1 MFKIG
6 EFARIVGV
14 SLRALRHY
22 EEVGL
27 LQPQRQGN
35 EYRLYTASDLERMRR
50 ILALRELGFPLERI
64 RVVLQGI
71 SGGAYLEMLR
81 AHQTELSQEIRRLQA
96 QQQRLEV
103 MLLRAQEVQMYSPE
117 IRSIPA
123 QKVLAAKSTAQDYRH
138 VSTPMQALGK
148 MLWTHLQ
155 TSNAR
160 SVSPDLVIWGGNY
173 GDMESFSLEWIIPV
187 EGEVAATPEI
197 QVYTLPAIPEMGVVR
212 HVGDYE
218 QLGEAYAA
226 LAAWLEAQGYERT
239 GNLREVYVHYDQDR
253 TQNITE
259 VQVPVRKKQQ

>member
-22 EEVGL
+22 EQVGL

-64 RVVLQGI
+64 RVVLQGV
-71 SGGAYLEMLR
+71 SENTYLDMLR
-81 AHQTELSQEIRRLQA
+81 AHQVELGGQIRRLQA

-103 MLLRAQEVQMYSPE
+103 MLLMAQEVQMYSPE

-123 QKVLAAKSTAQDYRH
+123 QKVLAATGTAKDYKH

-148 MLWTHLQ
+148 MLWAHLQ
-155 TSNAR
+155 ASNAR

-173 GDMESFSLEWIIPV
+173 GDMESFTLEWLIPI
-187 EGEVAATPEI
+187 EGDVSDTNEI
-197 QVYTLPAIPEMGVVR
+197 RAYTLPAIPEMGVVR

-226 LAAWLEAQGYERT
+226 LAAWLEDHGYERT

-253 TQNITE
+253 SKNITE
-259 VQVPVRKKQQ
+259 VQVPVRKKV